1 MKFLEKIKDRYN
13 ILIFLTFLT
22 FAILAFKLASL
33 TIVQGE
39 EMRRISDS
47 KRVKQISITAPRGEI
62 RDRYG
67 RLLAGNNPSFT
78 VQIMKDELNIKDSEK
93 RNSAILQLIRIL
105 EEEGVNYIDEFPI
118 DLNYFSYNNEF
129 MYIESNKTPY
139 EHVIDLIMNN
149 NLVGELINTT
159 MKIDDNTQPRTFF
172 TARRLINILEN
183 EGISMPIKI
192 DFNEEQN
199 IIFDFDTNVE
209 LEKWRKENN
218 IPENKSARDVLI
230 SKTIENKKVLLK
242 LIKDPIVGELTYEVL
257 QNNGL
262 TADISLIPY
271 NFSFDEEYKSIKRN
285 LMKSF
290 ENITMNSSAKDD
302 FISIILQTDAKYEI
316 LSNIFVKADDSYNET
331 GEEKTVPSEILIKKL
346 EENNI
351 NVPVDISLDEEAKKV
366 YFKYK
371 SNEEKEKFHIS
382 EKIEG
387 ELTAVET
394 LIFLADKY
402 NVMVDFITDDK
413 VKAIAQEKVLGYV
426 NPKISIANW
435 EYAVLNSKKNWLD
448 QYNIPEKSS
457 AREAFDFLIEKFK
470 IEKELNKYEAKSI
483 MLVIEQLNKQGHR
496 AYQPINLAYGIRN
509 STVAKLEENKFDL
522 LGVSVSIEPIRYYP
536 MGETAA
542 HILGYL
548 GKISQTT
555 EIKKY
560 IEEQGYSRNDIIGK
574 TGVEDSFEQYLRG
587 VNGSRRVEVDVLGNT
602 INVLDEQKAIPGN
615 NLYLTLDLELQ
626 KVAED
631 ALKQAI
637 EQIQIGGEF
646 QSKWGNYKYSKS
658 YKNATSGSV
667 VAIDVKTGEILAL
680 ANYPAYD
687 PNLFATGISD
697 EDWQSLMPEH
707 DSDPLAPRPLYNIAL
722 QTAIQPGSI
731 FKMITGLAAQ
741 EKGISASK
749 KIYDYGLVEIGSG
762 KFGCWLWNSSGGSHG
777 WENLAEAIRDS
788 CNYYFYSVT
797 MGRNPRTGE
806 GLGGKVDIEDILRV
820 ATEFGLNDKTG
831 IEIAGER
838 AVGVPDINS
847 KTNNIKI
854 GLRRFLNANIRNHV
868 KEGIHLDE
876 RDIAKAID
884 EVVSWAELEEPLS
897 KREVIRR
904 LDKLN
909 INGEKKIEGSKND
922 LADVIKYTYLNQSG
936 WKQADTLNISIG
948 QGQNAY
954 TPIQMANY
962 MATLA
967 NGGYRHNVSVI
978 SKAES
983 HDNSEVVYEPERKTN
998 RATLKDYNFIN
1009 EVNKGLG
1016 MVSSDG
1022 TARAVFKNFP
1032 ITVATKTGT
1041 AQKDGIN
1048 PLTGEKYDNYAWFV
1062 AYGPYEDSN
1071 PEAAEIAVAAV
1082 VFQGGSGGYVGPV
1095 AKEIIAQ
1102 YLGLNYEVNDE
1113 FTVRSKL
1120 AK

>member
-13 ILIFLTFLT
+13 ILTFLAFFI
-22 FAILAFKLASL
+22 FAILAFRLASL

-39 EMRRISDS
+39 EMRKISDT

-67 RLLAGNNPSFT
+67 RLLAGNEPSFT
-78 VQIMKDELNIKDSEK
+78 VQIMKDELNIKDSTK
-93 RNSAILQLIRIL
+93 RNNAILKLIRIL
-105 EEEGVNYIDEFPI
+105 EEEGVDYIDEFPI
-118 DLNYFSYNNEF
+118 NLNCFSYNSDT
-129 MYIESNKTPY
+129 MYMENNKTPSEY
-139 EHVIDLIMNN
+139 VTDLILSNS
-149 NLVGELINTT
+149 LVGQLINST
-159 MKIDDNTQPRTFF
+159 MRIDSDTESRIFF
-172 TARRLINILEN
+172 TARRAVNTFEN

-192 DFNEEQN
+192 DFDEAKNVMFNYNSNE
-199 IIFDFDTNVE
+199 D
-209 LEKWRKENN
+209 LEKWRKENS
-218 IPENKSARDVLI
+218 ISGDESARDFLI
-230 SKTIENKKVLLK
+230 SKITENKKVLMK
-242 LIKDPIVGELTYEVL
+242 LINDPIVSELTYEVL
-257 QNNGL
+257 LNNGL
-262 TADISLIPY
+262 ASNITLMPY
-271 NFSFDEEYKSIKRN
+271 SFSFDEELKSIKRS

-290 ENITMNSSAKDD
+290 ENITMSSSAKDD
-302 FISIILQTDAKYEI
+302 FVNIILQTDAKYEI
-316 LSNIFVKADDSYNET
+316 LSNIFVKTDKEENEK
-331 GEEKTVPSEILIKKL
+331 EITVPGQILIEKL
-346 EENNI
+346 KENNI
-351 NVPVDISLDEEAKKV
+351 NTPIAITLDEEANKV
-366 YFKYK
+366 YYKYN
-371 SNEEKEKFHIS
+371 SDEEKEEFHRS

-387 ELTAVET
+387 ELTAVEA
-394 LIFLADKY
+394 LIFIANKHDI
-402 NVMVDFITDDK
+402 MTDFIIDDK
-413 VKAIAQEKVLGYV
+413 VKVIAQEKVLSYV

-435 EYAVLNSKKNWLD
+435 EYSVLNNKKNWID
-448 QYNIPEKSS
+448 QYKIPEGSS
-457 AREAFDFLIEKFK
+457 AEEAFEFLVEKFK
-470 IEKELNKYEAKSI
+470 IEEDLNNYETRSI
-483 MLVIEQLNKQGHR
+483 MLILEQLNKQGHR

-522 LGVSVSIEPIRYYP
+522 LGVGVSIEPVRYYP
-536 MGETAA
+536 HGETAA

-548 GKISQTT
+548 GKISQPS

-560 IEEQGYSRNDIIGK
+560 IEEQSYSPNDIIGK

-587 VNGSRRVEVDVLGNT
+587 VNGRRRVEVDVLGNT
-602 INVLDEQKAIPGN
+602 INVLDEEKAIPGN

-637 EQIQIGGEF
+637 DQIQIGGEF
-646 QSKWGNYKYSKS
+646 KSKWGNYKYSKA
-658 YKNATSGSV
+658 YKNATSGAV
-667 VAIDVKTGEILAL
+667 VAIDVKTGEVLAI
-680 ANYPAYD
+680 ANYPSYD
-687 PNLFATGISD
+687 PNLFVTGISD

-707 DSDPLAPRPLYNIAL
+707 DEDPLAPRPLYNIAL

-741 EKGISASK
+741 EKGIKASK
-749 KIYDYGLVEIGSG
+749 KIYDYGKVEIGNTD
-762 KFGCWLWNSSGGSHG
+762 FGCWLWNSNRGSHG

-854 GLRRFLNANIRNHV
+854 GLRRFLNANIRNHI
-868 KEGIHLDE
+868 KEDIHLDE
-876 RDIAKAID
+876 KDITKAID
-884 EVVSWAELEEPLS
+884 EIVSWAEFEEPLS

-922 LADVIKYTYLNQSG
+922 LADVIKFTYLNQSG

-967 NGGYRHNVSVI
+967 NGGYRHNVSVV

-983 HDNSEVVYEPERKTN
+983 HDNSKIVYMPKRETN
-998 RATLKDYNFIN
+998 RVALKDYNFIN

-1062 AYGPYEDSN
+1062 AYGPYEANN
-1071 PEAAEIAVAAV
+1071 PDAAEIAIAGVI
-1082 VFQGGSGGYVGPV
+1082 FQGGSGGYVGPV

-1102 YLGLNYEVNDE
+1102 YLGLNYEANDE
-1113 FTVRSKL
+1113 FAVRNKL